1 MLLGLLPC
9 AALAVLSYVQT
20 RNAMT
25 QQIQQSLTVQARSI
39 QSDIDQ
45 MLFERF
51 QNAMVWRRS
60 ELMDDLRFGDVDKR
74 VTNYLV
80 GLKQGYGDVYLE
92 LDCLGPQGQIL
103 ASSSPGRIGGT
114 ASSIAKDS
122 VSVDAHLPDGHAILA
137 LPPAH
142 TLGEALPLAV
152 SVPIPSAF
160 PPATTSP
167 HELRLLV
174 NLVAIERLLD
184 LAAQDRRVIVVV
196 DEQGRWIAGSKRLSG
211 MPLPSPAERSRTLS
225 AAATTPI
232 QTVEHSPWLDV
243 PALVG
248 HARSSGVPGFAGSGW
263 ATLVF
268 EPLDEALAPVS
279 QVAVAFASLFA
290 VVLVM
295 TLGAAAW
302 IASSISRPIVDLTQR
317 TRAYR
322 EGEVLPS
329 GPATRST
336 IAELHT
342 LANAYDALM
351 LSLDRSRR
359 DLVRT
364 SKMALLG
371 ELGAVLAHE
380 VRTPLGILR
389 SSAQVLKRDPALGAQ
404 GRELMGF
411 IESET
416 ERLNRLVST
425 LLDTSRSPR
434 PILQA
439 CDLHVLL
446 RQCVQMHELRRDESS
461 GGSPSVE
468 LDLVAADPTVQADAE
483 QLKQVFFNLLGNAAE
498 AAGPTGRVTV
508 STRDASTEV
517 CVHCEDSGPGV
528 PPELESRI
536 FEPFITRRAGGFG
549 IGLAVVRQIIA
560 AHHGAIHVGRSR
572 WSGAMFTVHLP
583 RHAAHEG
590 TVHE

>member
-1 MLLGLLPC
+1 
-9 AALAVLSYVQT
+9 
-20 RNAMT
+20 MT

-92 LDCLGPQGQIL
+92 LDCLGPQGDIL
-103 ASSSPGRIGGT
+103 ASSSPARIGAT
-114 ASSIAKDS
+114 ASSYPKDS
-122 VSVDAHLPDGHAILA
+122 VSVDTKLPDGHATLA
-137 LPPAH
+137 LPPAR

-152 SVPIPSAF
+152 SVAIPSAF
-160 PPATTSP
+160 APATTP
-167 HELRLLV
+167 PRELRLLV
-174 NLVAIERLLD
+174 NPVAIERLLD
-184 LAAQDRRVIVVV
+184 LAAQDRRVIVVI
-196 DEQGRWIAGSKRLSG
+196 DGQGRWIAGSKRLRG
-211 MPLPSPAERSRTLS
+211 TPLPSSAERSRTLT
-225 AAATTPI
+225 AAATTPS

-243 PALVG
+243 PALAG
-248 HARSSGVPGFAGSGW
+248 HARSSGVTGFSGSGW
-263 ATLVF
+263 TTLVF
-268 EPLDEALAPVS
+268 EPLDEALAPVTR
-279 QVAVAFASLFA
+279 VALAFSSLFA
-290 VVLVM
+290 VVLVA
-295 TLGAAAW
+295 TLAAAAW
-302 IASSISRPIVDLTQR
+302 IASSISRPIIDLTRR

-322 EGEVLPS
+322 EGESP
-329 GPATRST
+329 PAVPAGRST
-336 IAELHT
+336 IAELDT
-342 LANAYDALM
+342 LARAYDSLM
-351 LSLDRSRR
+351 RSLDQSRR

-389 SSAQVLKRDPALGAQ
+389 SSAQVLKRNPAIGPQ
-404 GRELMGF
+404 GVELVGF

-425 LLDTSRSPR
+425 LLDTSRSPQ
-434 PILQA
+434 PILKS
-439 CDLHVLL
+439 CDLHALL
-446 RQCVQMHELRRDESS
+446 RQCVQMHELRRNESA
-461 GGSPSVE
+461 GGSLSVE
-468 LDLVAADPTVQADAE
+468 LDLVAVDPIVQADAE

-498 AAGPTGRVTV
+498 AAGPTGRVTI

-572 WSGAMFTVHLP
+572 WSGAMFTVNLP
-583 RHAAHEG
+583 RRAAHGGLVDE
-590 TVHE
+590 